1 MHVQPCLPSGS
12 LVVEAQ
18 PGKASCVAGAQ
29 RCSATGGT
37 ARQAGRLMT
46 VPTPTESVTTPRQAR
61 DSANSRTWVIFPF
74 DIDVGFFPTYILLM
88 HSRTRDQPG
97 DTHDEVP
104 MPTDRFAPLSL
115 PRPTQAR
122 RRNVAAGSPFA
133 NGATQRLVLMLVV
146 VAAGLTT
153 VLSAVQP
160 QDAARAAVIEN
171 GALRRTAALSAP
183 ASVYVPERFR
193 KVPAQYAQSQ
203 AAGGTM
209 H

>member
-1 MHVQPCLPSGS
+1 M
-12 LVVEAQ
+12 
-18 PGKASCVAGAQ
+18 
-29 RCSATGGT
+29 
-37 ARQAGRLMT
+37 
-46 VPTPTESVTTPRQAR
+46 
-61 DSANSRTWVIFPF
+61 
-74 DIDVGFFPTYILLM
+74 PTY
-88 HSRTRDQPG
+88 
-97 DTHDEVP
+97 
-104 MPTDRFAPLSL
+104 RFAPLSL
-115 PRPTQAR
+115 PRPVQAR

-160 QDAARAAVIEN
+160 RDAARAGLVEN

-203 AAGGTM
+203 TTGGTM

>member
-1 MHVQPCLPSGS
+1 
-12 LVVEAQ
+12 
-18 PGKASCVAGAQ
+18 
-29 RCSATGGT
+29 
-37 ARQAGRLMT
+37 
-46 VPTPTESVTTPRQAR
+46 
-61 DSANSRTWVIFPF
+61 
-74 DIDVGFFPTYILLM
+74 M

-104 MPTDRFAPLSL
+104 MPTDRFAPL

-160 QDAARAAVIEN
+160 QDAARAGLVEN

>member
-1 MHVQPCLPSGS
+1 MTGVP
-12 LVVEAQ
+12 
-18 PGKASCVAGAQ
+18 
-29 RCSATGGT
+29 RCSAAGG
-37 ARQAGRLMT
+37 AAGKAGRWMT

-61 DSANSRTWVIFPF
+61 DSANWKTWVFFPL
-74 DIDVGFFPTYILLM
+74 DIVVGFFPTYILLM
-88 HSRTRDQPG
+88 HSRTRDPPG

-115 PRPTQAR
+115 PRPVQAR
-122 RRNVAAGSPFA
+122 RRSVTAGSPFA
-133 NGATQRLVLMLVV
+133 NGATRRLVLMLVV
-146 VAAGLTT
+146 VGAGLTT

-160 QDAARAAVIEN
+160 RDAALAGLVEN

-203 AAGGTM
+203 PAGGAM
-209 H
+209 Q